1 MLEVQKPNEVSP
13 EEIPAPLRDALIE
26 LAEAEAECA
35 CGSPA
40 HAAVSI
46 HKEYAAHSEEARMAW
61 RATLRRESAMANL
74 LALGRLVL
82 AWRSRSVA
90 A

>member
-46 HKEYAAHSEEARMAW
+46 HKEYSEEARMAW
-61 RATLRRESAMANL
+61 RRATLRRESAMANL